1 MITLKDALTILQLI
15 VTSGTFIGM
24 IYALYKFTRRPQDAL
39 SDRVTTLEVKVGE
52 VEDSLKMGNDK
63 FRSQHE
69 VNEVL
74 LRSLLALIEFEI
86 QYCIT
91 EKKPISDDLKKAK
104 DDLHTFL
111 SKR

>member
-1 MITLKDALTILQLI
+1 MIALKDTLTILQLI